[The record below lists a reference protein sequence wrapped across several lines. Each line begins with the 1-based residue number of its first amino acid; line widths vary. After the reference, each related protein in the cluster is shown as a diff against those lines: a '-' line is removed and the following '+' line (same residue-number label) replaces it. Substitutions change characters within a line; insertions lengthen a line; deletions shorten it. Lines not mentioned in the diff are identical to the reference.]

1 MIHIFHC
8 DRNDL
13 VNILRKFH
21 LVGLLVFEKIT
32 TILVPKMAKLRPEV
46 LELVTLW
53 SFFTWCYHQ
62 IKSSMKESCFEW
74 LNHSLET
81 KNSHFWVKILVPTI
95 TIVH

>member
-13 VNILRKFH
+13 LNILRKFL
-21 LVGLLVFEKIT
+21 LVGLLVFEKKT

-53 SFFTWCYHQ
+53 SFFTWYYHQ
-62 IKSSMKESCFEW
+62 IKSSIKESCLEW

-81 KNSHFWVKILVPTI
+81 KKLTFLG
-95 TIVH
+95 